1 MPSPKTEH
9 APRKRAPGG
18 GRKPLAGPDDPTR
31 GQVVTMPE
39 SLWKVA
45 EEAGDGKASPGIR
58 EALKHWQRRRKPRT

>member
-1 MPSPKTEH
+1 
-9 APRKRAPGG
+9 
-18 GRKPLAGPDDPTR
+18 
-31 GQVVTMPE
+31 MPE